1 MKTLK
6 YFSTPRCPICPAAK
20 KMLEEITPQI
30 EGKVNIAF
38 INTWTDEGR
47 AEAMRLKALMV
58 PSFAVDDVI
67 ISKYLPKSSEDLL
80 RKILEQ
86 L

>member
-1 MKTLK
+1 M
-6 YFSTPRCPICPAAK
+6 CPAAK

-30 EGKVNIAF
+30 EGKVDIKA

-47 AEAMRLKALMV
+47 AEAMRIGVMCV
-58 PSFAVDDVI
+58 PSFAVDDVVVAE
-67 ISKYLPKSSEDLL
+67 YLPKSSEDLL
-80 RKILEQ
+80 RKVREQ

>member
-1 MKTLK
+1 M
-6 YFSTPRCPICPAAK
+6 CPAAK

-30 EGKVNIAF
+30 EGKVKIVI
-38 INTWTDEGR
+38 INTWTDEGH
-47 AEAMRLKALMV
+47 AEAMRIGIMMV

-67 ISKYLPKSSEDLL
+67 IVKYLPKSSEDLL
-80 RKILEQ
+80 QKIREQ